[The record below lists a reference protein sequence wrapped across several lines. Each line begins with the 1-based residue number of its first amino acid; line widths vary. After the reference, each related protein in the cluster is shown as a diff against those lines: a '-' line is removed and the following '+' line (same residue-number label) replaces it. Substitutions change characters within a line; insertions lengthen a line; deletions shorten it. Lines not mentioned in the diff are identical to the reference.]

1 MTEPGSDTEVGEVRV
16 VLQRVTSASV
26 RVGDEVVGRIGAG
39 LLALVGVGERS
50 TEGDA
55 VWLAGR
61 TADLRV
67 FADERGRMHH
77 SVRDIDGAVLAV
89 SQFTL
94 YGDVSKGRRPSFT
107 AAAEPTYAQRL
118 YELYCSALPVPVEH
132 GRFGAHMVISAEAD
146 GPVTLLL
153 DREGT

>member
-1 MTEPGSDTEVGEVRV
+1 MRV
-16 VLQRVTSASV
+16 VLQRVTSAAV
-26 RVGDEVVGRIGAG
+26 RVDGVVVGRIGAG

-55 VWLAGR
+55 VWLAGK
-61 TADLRV
+61 TGELRI
-67 FADERGRMHH
+67 FSDEHGRMQH

-94 YGDVSKGRRPSFT
+94 YGDVARGRRPSFT
-107 AAAEPTYAQRL
+107 AAASPEYAERL
-118 YELYCSALPVPVEH
+118 YELYCSALPVRVEH
-132 GRFGAHMVISAEAD
+132 GRFGAHMTISAEAD

-153 DREGT
+153 DREGTD

>member
-1 MTEPGSDTEVGEVRV
+1 MRV
-16 VLQRVTSASV
+16 VLQRVASATV
-26 RVGDEVVGRIGAG
+26 HVGDEVIGSIGLG
-39 LLALVGVGERS
+39 LLALVGVGQRS
-50 TEGDA
+50 TPEDA
-55 VWLAGR
+55 VWLAGK
-61 TADLRV
+61 TAELRI
-67 FADERGRMHH
+67 FADERGRMQH

-94 YGDVSKGRRPSFT
+94 YGDVAKGRRPSFT
-107 AAAEPTYAQRL
+107 AAASPKYAERL

-132 GRFGAHMVISAEAD
+132 GRFGAHMAISAEAD

>member
-1 MTEPGSDTEVGEVRV
+1 MRV
-16 VLQRVTSASV
+16 VLQRVTSAAV
-26 RVGDEVVGRIGAG
+26 RVGDEVVGRIGPG

-55 VWLAGR
+55 VWLAGK
-61 TADLRV
+61 TANLRV
-67 FADERGRMHH
+67 FSDDRGRMQH
-77 SVRDIDGAVLAV
+77 SVRDIDGSVLAV

-94 YGDVSKGRRPSFT
+94 YGDVATGRRPSFT
-107 AAAEPTYAQRL
+107 DAAAPTYAQRL
-118 YELYCSALPVPVEH
+118 YDLYCSALPVPVEH
-132 GRFGAHMVISAEAD
+132 GRFGAQMTISAEAD